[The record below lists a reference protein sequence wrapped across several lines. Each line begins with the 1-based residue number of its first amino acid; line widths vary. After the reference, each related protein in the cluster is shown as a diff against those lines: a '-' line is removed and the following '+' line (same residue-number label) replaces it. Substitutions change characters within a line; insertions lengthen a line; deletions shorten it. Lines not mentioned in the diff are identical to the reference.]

1 MQPSTLFALGPL
13 NSPDAHSFDD
23 RARHLMPDR
32 DDVDRLV
39 IGSFCSIG
47 SGASFIMAGNQG
59 HRHDWVSA
67 IPSLDM
73 ADEAAFTGASNGFQQ
88 ADDLVGLAAVRHS
101 GCDAITLL
109 W

>member
-1 MQPSTLFALGPL
+1 
-13 NSPDAHSFDD
+13 
-23 RARHLMPDR
+23 MPDHYY
-32 DDVDRLV
+32 VDRLV

-59 HRHDWVSA
+59 HRHNWASTF
-67 IPSLDM
+67 PFFYM
-73 ADEAAFTGASNGFQQ
+73 ADEAAFTGALDGFQRDGGL
-88 ADDLVGLAAVRHS
+88 AGLAAGRHS